1 MFRTFFLALLL
12 TAGLFSVSSA
22 ATVQNLS
29 ADDARK
35 LLQSR
40 SDIYLLDVRTAGEY
54 LQVRLENARLIPI
67 DQLQRR
73 INEVPKKPVLIYC
86 AVGSRSSA
94 VADYLLRLGYPEVYN
109 LYGGIW
115 AWQLRGYPVLKG
127 PGG

>member
-1 MFRTFFLALLL
+1 MFRKFILALLL
-12 TAGLFSVSSA
+12 TAGLFSVAEA
-22 ATVQNLS
+22 AVQNLS

-54 LQVRLENARLIPI
+54 FQVRLEGARLIPI

-73 INEVPKKPVLIYC
+73 INEVPKAPVLVYC

-115 AWQLRGYPVLKG
+115 AWQLRGYPILKG

>member
-1 MFRTFFLALLL
+1 MVRKLSLAVLMALVWCSL
-12 TAGLFSVSSA
+12 AVA
-22 ATVQNLS
+22 AVQNIN
-29 ADDARK
+29 AEQARE
-35 LLQSR
+35 LLQQR
-40 SDIYLLDVRTAGEY
+40 SDIFLLDVRTPGEY
-54 LQVRLENARLIPI
+54 LQVRLEGARLIPI

-73 INEVPKKPVLIYC
+73 VNEVPKGPVMVYC

-115 AWQLRGYPVLKG
+115 SWQLQGLPVLKG

>member
-1 MFRTFFLALLL
+1 MVRKLSLAVLMALVWCSL
-12 TAGLFSVSSA
+12 AVA
-22 ATVQNLS
+22 AVQNIN
-29 ADDARK
+29 AEQARE
-35 LLQSR
+35 LLQQS
-40 SDIYLLDVRTAGEY
+40 SDIFLLDVRTPGEY
-54 LQVRLENARLIPI
+54 LQVRLEGARLIPI

-73 INEVPKKPVLIYC
+73 VNEVPKGPVMVYC

-115 AWQLRGYPVLKG
+115 SWQLQGLPVLKG

>member
-1 MFRTFFLALLL
+1 MFRKLLLALLL
-12 TAGLFSVSSA
+12 TVGLYSVAEA
-22 ATVQNLS
+22 AVQNLN
-29 ADDARK
+29 ADQAAQ
-35 LLQSR
+35 LLKEHP
-40 SDIYLLDVRTAGEY
+40 DVFLLDVRTSGEY
-54 LQVRLENARLIPI
+54 SQVRLDGARLIPI

-73 INEVPKKPVLIYC
+73 VAEVPKGPVLVYC

-115 AWQLRGYPVLKG
+115 AWQLRGLPVLKG